1 MKKILFVLLA
11 LAAAAGCKKKGGDC
25 TAAIDHSMELSK
37 ADMSKMP
44 GMDDKMMAKLKDVAV
59 SHCKDDKWPAEALK
73 CMTDAKTESD
83 AQACYGKLSQDQ
95 QQKMNQAMMDAMKSA
110 MPAAP
115 PPAPPAGSDTGS
127 APAGSDTGAAPAGTG
142 SAPAGSGSAGSAK

>member
-11 LAAAAGCKKKGGDC
+11 LAAGCKKKGGDC

-44 GMDDKMMAKLKDVAV
+44 GMDDKMMGKLKDVAV

-115 PPAPPAGSDTGS
+115 PPAAPAGSDTGS
-127 APAGSDTGAAPAGTG
+127 APAGSDTGSAPAGAG